1 MNIFATNSGVSY
13 PILMFGGSNGIQT
26 DYACPYDYLFVI
38 GGDGI
43 ILWRG
48 NYDEAAIRAAIDGG
62 LAALA
67 SPAPPA
73 VASGH
78 KLLPGYP
85 NPFNPV
91 VRIPYE
97 LDDAGP
103 VAVRLEIFDLR
114 GRRVRTL
121 VEGVESGSGRREAV
135 WDGTDDA
142 GVRQPSGA
150 YLVRLAAGGGTFQR
164 TVTLVK

>member
-13 PILMFGGSNGIQT
+13 PILMFGGANGILT
-26 DYACPYDYLFVI
+26 DYNCPYDYLFVI

-48 NYDEAAIRAAIDGG
+48 NYDDAAIRAAIDDG

-73 VASGH
+73 VLAGH
-78 KLLPGYP
+78 RLLPGYP

-97 LDDAGP
+97 LDGAGP
-103 VAVRLEIFDLR
+103 VSVRLEVLDLR

-121 VEGVESGSGRREAV
+121 VAGVESGEGIREAV
-135 WDGTDDA
+135 WDGADEA
-142 GVRQPSGA
+142 GVRQPSGT
-150 YLVRLAAGGGTFQR
+150 YLVNLAAGGVTFQR
-164 TVTLVK
+164 TVALVK